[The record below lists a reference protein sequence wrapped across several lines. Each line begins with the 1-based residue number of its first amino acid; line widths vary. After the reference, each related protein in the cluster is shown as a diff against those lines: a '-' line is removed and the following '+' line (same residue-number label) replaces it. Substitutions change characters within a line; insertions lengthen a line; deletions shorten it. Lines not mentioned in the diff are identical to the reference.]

1 MALSLAAVVSFKPE
15 TSTPANLLSFAEQ
28 EATRQLRRLSAAPH
42 PGPALGDA
50 PLAGGIDMPTT
61 FTNHVYGTT
70 ISG

>member
-28 EATRQLRRLSAAPH
+28 EATRQLRRLSAAPRL
-42 PGPALGDA
+42 GPAVGGA
-50 PLAGGIDMPTT
+50 PLASGIDMPTT
-61 FTNHVYGTT
+61 FANHVYGTT